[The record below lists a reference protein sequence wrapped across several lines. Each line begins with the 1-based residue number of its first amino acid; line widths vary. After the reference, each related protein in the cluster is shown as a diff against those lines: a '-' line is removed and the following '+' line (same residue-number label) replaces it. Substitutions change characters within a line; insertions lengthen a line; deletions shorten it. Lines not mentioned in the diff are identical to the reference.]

1 MFSTLS
7 VRYAVIKMTA
17 SVSISIIT
25 IIIIII
31 KETGVKT
38 TSVYQS
44 PIPTFPL
51 LLPPPPPFF
60 LDPILPLLP
69 CTPTCFFYL
78 HSTFLLL
85 TGRSREILR
94 LTSCLDVC
102 CTSVAA
108 SLCQDEQ
115 SAAVFSTWV
124 NTTARDCSGHLEVP
138 RRSDG
143 HQQDY

>member
-1 MFSTLS
+1 MLVLVLLPSS
-7 VRYAVIKMTA
+7 
-17 SVSISIIT
+17 
-25 IIIIII
+25 
-31 KETGVKT
+31 
-38 TSVYQS
+38 
-44 PIPTFPL
+44 L
-51 LLPPPPPFF
+51 LLLKKLERKQPRSTSHPSPRSPSSSPPFF
-60 LDPILPLLP
+60 LDSILPLLP

-78 HSTFLLL
+78 NSTFLLL

-102 CTSVAA
+102 CTSVAV